1 MIQYQFSRSELE
13 ELVGAFQALGMDP
26 HFRQAEIQTNWKK
39 NVVQFH
45 PDKAKNPQEKELF
58 HEKFIFLTK
67 CRDVCLEAC
76 EVENVENQIAKFQK
90 DKTYFHD
97 WEEDGAEIHSTVDE
111 ETRKREDEWE
121 EFVKDQNTYFNLLDA
136 SFTSFGSFLRLTAFS
151 ILFTVGAIALSLLVI
166 TALLGMFTS
175 LVSFPITVW
184 IGGIVFFIWLFM
196 TLQDFTREAEKYTLI
211 TLSKTGYPFRAF
223 LSIWFGKNLFVI
235 LISLFWEKEIVYFL
249 IFSNFG
255 FWLLYHNLHP
265 KLIEIEEALEFLRK
279 KDKPLGVILE
289 TVKKAQNSDQWEKSS
304 K

>member
-1 MIQYQFSRSELE
+1 MKKLE
-13 ELVGAFQALGMDP
+13 RERMNG
-26 HFRQAEIQTNWKK
+26 K
-39 NVVQFH
+39 N
-45 PDKAKNPQEKELF
+45 L
-58 HEKFIFLTK
+58 
-67 CRDVCLEAC
+67 
-76 EVENVENQIAKFQK
+76 
-90 DKTYFHD
+90 
-97 WEEDGAEIHSTVDE
+97 
-111 ETRKREDEWE
+111 
-121 EFVKDQNTYFNLLDA
+121 QNTYFNLLDA

-249 IFSNFG
+249 VFSNLG

-265 KLIEIEEALEFLRK
+265 KLFEIEEALEFLRK

-289 TVKKAQNSDQWEKSS
+289 TVKKAENSDHWEKSS